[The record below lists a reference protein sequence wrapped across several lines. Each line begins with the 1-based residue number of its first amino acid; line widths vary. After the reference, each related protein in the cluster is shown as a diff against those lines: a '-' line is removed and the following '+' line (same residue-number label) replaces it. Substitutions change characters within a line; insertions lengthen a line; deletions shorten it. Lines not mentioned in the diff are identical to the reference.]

1 MSDSA
6 GITEILVSQLGAPKD
21 DAAVWL
27 GICLFV
33 LVVLG
38 WIALEFGLA
47 RLIGR
52 IVRALNPPPSDP

>member
-1 MSDSA
+1 MSDRT
-6 GITEILVSQLGAPKD
+6 GITEILVSQLGAPEG

-27 GICLFV
+27 GIGLVV